1 MAIITESKL
10 RSMLKT
16 GIPNPYPIG
25 DDKLTPAAADFLRDR
40 KIVVGNQHHI
50 KHSLTSN
57 EKEMHLMI
65 PVGVSNRHI
74 HLSSH
79 DVEILFGKNYELTPI
94 RELSQPGQFAAK
106 EQVTLLGPKGII
118 PNVRILGPV
127 REDTQVEISKTDGFQ
142 LGIHPPIRL
151 SGSIDDTPGLTLIG
165 PKGCIALH
173 KGVIIARSHVHM
185 SLEDAQHFD
194 VKHGDGLLLQ
204 TIGER
209 SIIFLD
215 VIVRVAPRYKLDF
228 HVDLDEGNAAGLK
241 TGDYLKIVGKNGEF
255 LSRIGGEEDRNS
267 FNGRIGSP

>member
-10 RSMLKT
+10 RRMLKT

-25 DDKLTPAAADFLRDR
+25 DDRLTPAAADFLRDR
-40 KIVVGNQHHI
+40 KVVIGNRDPI
-50 KHSLTSN
+50 KHSLSSN
-57 EKEMHLMI
+57 EEEMHNLMI

-79 DVEILFGKNYELTPI
+79 DVEILFGNNYELTPI

-106 EQVTLLGPKGII
+106 EQVTLLGPKGMIQ
-118 PNVRILGPV
+118 NVRILGPV

-165 PKGCIALH
+165 PKGCVALH
-173 KGVIIARSHVHM
+173 KGVIIAKSHVHM
-185 SLEDAQHFD
+185 SPENAQHFD

-204 TIGER
+204 SIGER

-241 TGDYLKIVGKNGEF
+241 TGDYLKVVGKNGEF
-255 LSRIGGEEDRNS
+255 LSQK
-267 FNGRIGSP
+267 GR